1 MISSRT
7 ARAVLVNLVLAI
19 LCQRRV
25 QRKAVLSAATRAQ
38 PAEAGLMQHMLL
50 LVGCEAKRAWTRS
63 VCAPAGLAGEQHVLG
78 LGDFSG
84 SVPMHGAPCSTICH
98 QRVSHA

>member
-1 MISSRT
+1 MATVLIDAGQLGSKWRASLGLRPSSSFSRRDECDGVISSRT

-38 PAEAGLMQHMLL
+38 PAEADLMQHMLTL
-50 LVGCEAKRAWTRS
+50 LVGCE
-63 VCAPAGLAGEQHVLG
+63 
-78 LGDFSG
+78 
-84 SVPMHGAPCSTICH
+84 
-98 QRVSHA
+98 